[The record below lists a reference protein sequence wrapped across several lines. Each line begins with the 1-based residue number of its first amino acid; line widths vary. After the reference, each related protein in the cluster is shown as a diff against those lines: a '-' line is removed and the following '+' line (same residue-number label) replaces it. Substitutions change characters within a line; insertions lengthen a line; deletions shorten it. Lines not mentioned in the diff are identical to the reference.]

1 MMEDVG
7 FIVREE
13 CKLGL
18 RFEDDLAAFRN
29 DFVLKK
35 ERPACSIARG
45 WAAGDMCDHHE
56 YRTANRVT
64 TITATKLG
72 KRRNMS
78 EATGEMT

>member
-29 DFVLKK
+29 DCVLKR
-35 ERPACSIARG
+35 ERPACSIAG
-45 WAAGDMCDHHE
+45 VTGDMGDQQL
-56 YRTANRVT
+56 YNRTADKATAIVT
-64 TITATKLG
+64 AMRLG

-78 EATGEMT
+78 GEDCGK